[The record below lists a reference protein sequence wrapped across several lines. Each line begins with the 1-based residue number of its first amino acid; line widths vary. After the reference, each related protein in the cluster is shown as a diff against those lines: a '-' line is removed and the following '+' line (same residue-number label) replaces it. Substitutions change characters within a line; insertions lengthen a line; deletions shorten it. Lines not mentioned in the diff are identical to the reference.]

1 MLTVIPIWHTC
12 FTCIS
17 RSRRG
22 FFSMAPSTVSMLATF
37 WLVRV
42 LGEWG
47 DPARCVFPPPGDRI
61 CDKISRKSSLKE
73 RARRASFPPRGFV
86 FGVVL
91 LSDSAT
97 PTLISHKLYDSI
109 SKWPTPPSTL
119 QHPLSYHTN
128 CTTVSPNDPHLQQ
141 KHKFSQ
147 INKTIWFLLAKYVPP
162 QNGQGMYGSGCSQI
176 LGNRL
181 PTKLNCKQWYL
192 LVVSMELASCH
203 HSSTYNFEV
212 MPTFVGNMCIHVV
225 LRVSSTAD
233 HSTAAQ
239 PHESLHPPLHP
250 MTPAVLRTVTKDTP
264 CTPTNF
270 MTYSTSYNCSD

>member
-22 FFSMAPSTVSMLATF
+22 FFSMAPSTVSMLATL

-97 PTLISHKLYDSI
+97 PTHISHKLYDSI
-109 SKWPTPPSTL
+109 SKWPTPPL
-119 QHPLSYHTN
+119 
-128 CTTVSPNDPHLQQ
+128 
-141 KHKFSQ
+141 
-147 INKTIWFLLAKYVPP
+147 
-162 QNGQGMYGSGCSQI
+162 
-176 LGNRL
+176 
-181 PTKLNCKQWYL
+181 
-192 LVVSMELASCH
+192 
-203 HSSTYNFEV
+203 
-212 MPTFVGNMCIHVV
+212 
-225 LRVSSTAD
+225 
-233 HSTAAQ
+233 
-239 PHESLHPPLHP
+239 SLHSFKKR
-250 MTPAVLRTVTKDTP
+250 AVYTALLNKFRITGLFNKLDSLA
-264 CTPTNF
+264 CL
-270 MTYSTSYNCSD
+270 